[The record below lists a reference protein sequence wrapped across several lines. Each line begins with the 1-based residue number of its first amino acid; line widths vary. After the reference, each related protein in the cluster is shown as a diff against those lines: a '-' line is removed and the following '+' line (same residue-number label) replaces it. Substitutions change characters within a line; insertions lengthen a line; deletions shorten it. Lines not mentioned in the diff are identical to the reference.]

1 MEILWKYLEI
11 LWKYF
16 GNIWKYL
23 EILWKYFELFGNT
36 LELLRKYLE
45 TFGNNL
51 EIMWKNLEKLWKY
64 LEISQN
70 ALQWGEIFC
79 VQCDFYAVLQLQHA
93 PSRCPHCYLLK
104 EAAGLLTYVQCT
116 MYNYCAMFNAA
127 IIDITQQYGQPT
139 THRSVHLRAVDNAC
153 CVFQWL
159 LHFFLFHPV
168 ALDFFN

>member
-23 EILWKYFELFGNT
+23 EILWKYFEIFGNT

-104 EAAGLLTYVQCT
+104 RSSWPLNICT
-116 MYNYCAMFNAA
+116 MYNVQLLCYVQCCYNWHYSA
-127 IIDITQQYGQPT
+127 IWPT
-139 THRSVHLRAVDNAC
+139 HHPPKCPSKSSRQC
-153 CVFQWL
+153 L
-159 LHFFLFHPV
+159 LCFSMTFAFFLVSSSGFG
-168 ALDFFN
+168 FF